1 MYDSIGFVRNSVTSP
16 SYWYIPKGTNKRIHR
31 FNLRK
36 DNKKMFPI
44 KYESGMTESELAI
57 ENGYSR
63 IWDCGQIV
71 YDYKPVRRFISK

>member
-1 MYDSIGFVRNSVTSP
+1 MYEKIGFTRVAITP
-16 SYWYIPKGTNKRIHR
+16 PAYWYVPKGNRIRIHR

-44 KYESGMTESELAI
+44 KYDPNMTESILAS

-71 YDYKPVRRFISK
+71 YDYNPTGRI